1 MDERPP
7 FPDIG
12 LSRDIS
18 RNICSAKL
26 HPRYT
31 PGGCTERIEGVKGAP
46 RRHPS
51 MRTSV
56 NLPDETIAT
65 VRDRAAADQVR
76 RLVDEAPGLSDYETT
91 IDGRLVRVCGVDLVE
106 REGPFRP
113 AVQVLADA
121 LARLDHLRSEDAPAA
136 CIARLEALVSETVE
150 RL

>member
-1 MDERPP
+1 MALPREAVPP
-7 FPDIG
+7 GCGDVLGKVHLIDHDVYVRH
-12 LSRDIS
+12 LS
-18 RNICSAKL
+18 
-26 HPRYT
+26 
-31 PGGCTERIEGVKGAP
+31 
-46 RRHPS
+46 
-51 MRTSV
+51 
-56 NLPDETIAT
+56 
-65 VRDRAAADQVR
+65 AADQVR